1 VSEEFV
7 TKQINKLNVKKAT
20 GHDGISP
27 KILKMAQQEIRNPIT
42 KLVNKSID
50 SSILTY
56 PFNMRIWCDKSF
68 VRPDLDVDP
77 L

>member
-27 KILKMAQQEIRNPIT
+27 KILKMAQQEITNLKLPQYIYYHPKHVSNPQQ
-42 KLVNKSID
+42 
-50 SSILTY
+50 
-56 PFNMRIWCDKSF
+56 FF
-68 VRPDLDVDP
+68 
-77 L
+77 